1 MVLPEHVFSAAVN
14 GRMYVLREYFAS
26 GDRDPNDTLERNGW
40 TLLEGAC
47 AGKRVVEVVSPPG
60 YPVQTRVQH
69 VIKCEAV
76 SLLLGQ
82 IGARMA
88 FPRIVDREEHD
99 LLVRVFAWAPA
110 HRTDAR
116 RRTRSAQVHATA
128 SQSPLPRDVFKLV
141 ISFWAPSREVWW
153 NGGYGNHC
161 RDDARWIG

>member
-1 MVLPEHVFSAAVN
+1 MQTPD
-14 GRMYVLREYFAS
+14 S
-26 GDRDPNDTLERNGW
+26 GP
-40 TLLEGAC
+40 
-47 AGKRVVEVVSPPG
+47 
-60 YPVQTRVQH
+60 
-69 VIKCEAV
+69 
-76 SLLLGQ
+76 Q

-153 NGGYGNHC
+153 NGGYGTRC
-161 RDDARWIG
+161 RYDARWIG